1 MTAAAYRNGEA
12 SVSHR
17 RTLRL
22 GPLAL
27 SVPAALA
34 LLVFFVAPIA
44 AFFFYSFLTAALFEV
59 SSPLTFENYREAV
72 TTGVNGTLALNSF
85 IVGVA
90 AAGVTLVVALPIA
103 YWLRY
108 VACGRWQLVVL
119 FLITTTMFASYLV
132 RIYAWRTILGERGIL
147 NSALIEIGIIDEPLG
162 FILFNRFAVIVALV
176 HIFLPYVVLVLFA
189 GFRPISASLIEASQ
203 DLGANAVVRWRRVI
217 LPLIAAP
224 AATSFLFVFVLSA
237 SDYVTP
243 QFLGGTNGAM
253 LGVRIQTAL
262 TAAGNWP
269 LGAALAFLML
279 AAFGVCYLLTVLGL
293 RLRGLHRVRF
303 VS

>member
-1 MTAAAYRNGEA
+1 MYGNGET
-12 SVSHR
+12 VVWHR

-34 LLVFFVAPIA
+34 LLVFFVAPIG
-44 AFFFYSFLTAALFEV
+44 AFFLYSFLTAALFQV
-59 SSPLTFENYREAV
+59 SGPLTLENYHDAV
-72 TTGVNGTLALNSF
+72 STKVNGTLALNSF
-85 IVGVA
+85 VIGIA

-108 VACGRWQLVVL
+108 SARGRWQLVVL

-132 RIYAWRTILGERGIL
+132 RIYAWRTILGEQGIL
-147 NSALIEIGIIDEPLG
+147 NSALMQLGIIDEPLG
-162 FILFNRFAVIVALV
+162 FILFNRFAVTVALV

-189 GFRPISASLIEASQ
+189 GFRPISDNFLEIAQ
-203 DLGANAVVRWRRVI
+203 DLGANSIVRWRRVI

-253 LGVRIQTAL
+253 LGVRIQTSL
-262 TAAGNWP
+262 TATGNWP

-293 RLRGLHRVRF
+293 RLQGLHRVRF
-303 VS
+303 VN